1 MKKALVYRW
10 KAYNQRDVEEALQN
24 AGIELTFFD
33 LAYKSMDEDDVFEE
47 KVVRLLREDSF
58 DFVFSINYFTILS
71 NACERVGMPYISWL
85 CDSRL
90 LTMHNNSVF
99 NACNRIFV
107 FDRVDYAEFRRL
119 GARVFYLPLAA
130 NVARMDR
137 VRKSSVANVSG
148 VDMAQPANGSG
159 TGAVQTAN
167 ESSAGEMQDAEGSS
181 HKYSVE
187 ISFVGSMYAKKN
199 EYDKCKGELT
209 PYLQGYFDAALRA
222 QTDVY
227 GEDVI
232 GELLTDDI
240 VLKLGACL
248 SFEKAK
254 ESFSSLPLAFAVTH
268 LGFKLANIERTKL
281 LTLLAGHFPVAL
293 YSDAPL
299 PDAAGIDYRGTVD
312 YWTQMPKVFYNSR
325 INLNVTMRNIRTG
338 LPLRMFD
345 IMGCEGFLLTNYQ
358 AEIASLF
365 EPGRDL
371 VVYES
376 FDDCLKKAGY
386 YLEHEDER
394 RTIAENGYRKIC
406 AHHTYDHRIAEMF
419 EILKRENCQI

>member
-33 LAYKSMDEDDVFEE
+33 LAYKSMDEDNVFEE

-71 NACERVGMPYISWL
+71 NSCERVGMPYISWL

-119 GARVFYLPLAA
+119 GAKVFYLPLAA

-137 VRKSSVANVSG
+137 VRSG
-148 VDMAQPANGSG
+148 E
-159 TGAVQTAN
+159 TRTA
-167 ESSAGEMQDAEGSS
+167 
-181 HKYSVE
+181 E

-281 LTLLAGHFPVAL
+281 LTLLSEHFPVAL

>member
-119 GARVFYLPLAA
+119 GAKVFYLPLAA

-137 VRKSSVANVSG
+137 VRSG
-148 VDMAQPANGSG
+148 E
-159 TGAVQTAN
+159 TRTA
-167 ESSAGEMQDAEGSS
+167 
-181 HKYSVE
+181 E

-281 LTLLAGHFPVAL
+281 LTLLSEHFPVAL

-299 PDAAGIDYRGTVD
+299 SDAAGIDYRGTVD

-371 VVYES
+371 AVYES

-394 RTIAENGYRKIC
+394 CTIAENGYRKIC

>member
-24 AGIELTFFD
+24 AGIELTVFD

-99 NACNRIFV
+99 NACNCIFV

-119 GARVFYLPLAA
+119 GAKVFYLPLAA

-137 VRKSSVANVSG
+137 VRSG
-148 VDMAQPANGSG
+148 E
-159 TGAVQTAN
+159 TRI
-167 ESSAGEMQDAEGSS
+167 AE
-181 HKYSVE
+181 
-187 ISFVGSMYAKKN
+187 IAFVGSMYAKKN

-281 LTLLAGHFPVAL
+281 LTLLSEHFPVAL

-371 VVYES
+371 AVYES

>member
-33 LAYKSMDEDDVFEE
+33 LAYKSMDEDNVFEE

-71 NACERVGMPYISWL
+71 NSCERVGMPYISWL

-119 GARVFYLPLAA
+119 GAKVFYLPLAA

-137 VRKSSVANVSG
+137 VRSG
-148 VDMAQPANGSG
+148 E
-159 TGAVQTAN
+159 TRTA
-167 ESSAGEMQDAEGSS
+167 
-181 HKYSVE
+181 E

-281 LTLLAGHFPVAL
+281 LTLLSGHFPVAL
-293 YSDAPL
+293 YSDALL

-365 EPGRDL
+365 ESGRDL

>member
-33 LAYKSMDEDDVFEE
+33 FAYKSMDEDDIFEE
-47 KVVRLLREDSF
+47 KVVQSLREDAF

-107 FDRVDYAEFRRL
+107 FDRVDYAEFKRL
-119 GARVFYLPLAA
+119 GAKVLYLPLAA

-137 VRKSSVANVSG
+137 VRSG
-148 VDMAQPANGSG
+148 EARA
-159 TGAVQTAN
+159 
-167 ESSAGEMQDAEGSS
+167 AE
-181 HKYSVE
+181 
-187 ISFVGSMYAKKN
+187 IAFVGSMYAKKN

-281 LTLLAGHFPVAL
+281 LTLLSEHFPVAL
-293 YSDAPL
+293 YSDASL

-371 VVYES
+371 AVYES

>member
-24 AGIELTFFD
+24 AGIELTVFD

-71 NACERVGMPYISWL
+71 NACERVGMPYVSWL

-137 VRKSSVANVSG
+137 VRSG
-148 VDMAQPANGSG
+148 E
-159 TGAVQTAN
+159 TRTA
-167 ESSAGEMQDAEGSS
+167 
-181 HKYSVE
+181 E

-281 LTLLAGHFPVAL
+281 LTLLSGHFPVAL

-371 VVYES
+371 AVYES

>member
-33 LAYKSMDEDDVFEE
+33 LAYKSMDEDNVFEE

-71 NACERVGMPYISWL
+71 NSCERVGMPYISWL

-119 GARVFYLPLAA
+119 GAKVFYLPLAA
-130 NVARMDR
+130 NVARMDC
-137 VRKSSVANVSG
+137 VRSG
-148 VDMAQPANGSG
+148 E
-159 TGAVQTAN
+159 TRTA
-167 ESSAGEMQDAEGSS
+167 
-181 HKYSVE
+181 E

-281 LTLLAGHFPVAL
+281 LTLLSGHFPVAL

-371 VVYES
+371 AVYES

-406 AHHTYDHRIAEMF
+406 AHHTYDYRIAEMF

>member
-33 LAYKSMDEDDVFEE
+33 LAYKSMDEDNVFEE

-119 GARVFYLPLAA
+119 GAKVFYLPLAA

-137 VRKSSVANVSG
+137 VRSG
-148 VDMAQPANGSG
+148 E
-159 TGAVQTAN
+159 TRTA
-167 ESSAGEMQDAEGSS
+167 
-181 HKYSVE
+181 E

-281 LTLLAGHFPVAL
+281 LTLLSEHFPVAL

-299 PDAAGIDYRGTVD
+299 SDAAGIDYRGTVD

-371 VVYES
+371 AVYES
-376 FDDCLKKAGY
+376 FGDCLKKAGY

-406 AHHTYDHRIAEMF
+406 AHHTYDHRIAELF

>member
-71 NACERVGMPYISWL
+71 NACERAGVPYISWL

-119 GARVFYLPLAA
+119 GAKVFYLPLAA

-137 VRKSSVANVSG
+137 VRSG
-148 VDMAQPANGSG
+148 E
-159 TGAVQTAN
+159 TRTA
-167 ESSAGEMQDAEGSS
+167 
-181 HKYSVE
+181 E
-187 ISFVGSMYAKKN
+187 IAFVGSMYAKKN

-248 SFEKAK
+248 SFEKAR

-281 LTLLAGHFPVAL
+281 LTLLSGHFPVAL
-293 YSDAPL
+293 YSDASL
-299 PDAAGIDYRGTVD
+299 PDAVGIDYRGTVD

-371 VVYES
+371 AVYES

-394 RTIAENGYRKIC
+394 CTIAENGYRKIC

>member
-33 LAYKSMDEDDVFEE
+33 LAYKSMDEDNVFEE

-71 NACERVGMPYISWL
+71 NSCERVGMPYISWL

-119 GARVFYLPLAA
+119 GAKVFYLPLAA

-137 VRKSSVANVSG
+137 VRSG
-148 VDMAQPANGSG
+148 E
-159 TGAVQTAN
+159 TRTA
-167 ESSAGEMQDAEGSS
+167 
-181 HKYSVE
+181 E

-281 LTLLAGHFPVAL
+281 LTLLSEHFPVAL

-299 PDAAGIDYRGTVD
+299 SDAAGIDYRGTVD

-371 VVYES
+371 TVYES

-419 EILKRENCQI
+419 ESLKRENCQI

>member
-33 LAYKSMDEDDVFEE
+33 LAYKSMDEDNVFEE

-58 DFVFSINYFTILS
+58 DVVFSINYFTILS

-107 FDRVDYAEFRRL
+107 FDRVDYAEFKRL
-119 GARVFYLPLAA
+119 GAKVFYLPLAA

-137 VRKSSVANVSG
+137 VR
-148 VDMAQPANGSG
+148 
-159 TGAVQTAN
+159 
-167 ESSAGEMQDAEGSS
+167 
-181 HKYSVE
+181 SVE
-187 ISFVGSMYAKKN
+187 ASGAEIAFVGSMYAKKN

-281 LTLLAGHFPVAL
+281 LTLLSEHFPVAL

-299 PDAAGIDYRGTVD
+299 SDAAGIDYRGTVD

-371 VVYES
+371 TVYES

>member
-33 LAYKSMDEDDVFEE
+33 LAYKSMDEDNVFEE

-71 NACERVGMPYISWL
+71 NSCERVGMPYISWL

-119 GARVFYLPLAA
+119 GAKVFYLPLAA

-137 VRKSSVANVSG
+137 VRSG
-148 VDMAQPANGSG
+148 E
-159 TGAVQTAN
+159 TRTA
-167 ESSAGEMQDAEGSS
+167 
-181 HKYSVE
+181 E

-248 SFEKAK
+248 SFEKAR

-281 LTLLAGHFPVAL
+281 LTLLSGHFPVAL

-299 PDAAGIDYRGTVD
+299 SDATGIDYRGTVD

-371 VVYES
+371 AVYES
-376 FDDCLKKAGY
+376 FGDCLKKAGY

-406 AHHTYDHRIAEMF
+406 AHHTYNHRIAEMF